1 MKRALPFALVLLLV
15 CALPALAGG
24 SAVIHAQQAQ
34 KGRSGDFKIEYD
46 DQGHSR
52 ISGGQAP
59 GYLLVRNGRAYSVTD
74 EGQVYDLAQV
84 AGALKNMPRMG
95 LRRGGAAGG
104 DMGERFGG
112 RGPQL
117 AADMLEFQRITPTG
131 RSETVANLV
140 GEVYRLEYR
149 SLDGSNKQS
158 ELVLGRQPP
167 VRDFTQAM
175 YKLGLVVQA
184 SLGRQPAAG
193 GRAFFDHLSRHG
205 LGLLRMDQTLRM
217 QRLLAAPPPA
227 ERFVLP
233 NAPTPVNGIRDL
245 VGCAACGL
253 RVERRKL

>member
-1 MKRALPFALVLLLV
+1 MKRGLPFAFVLLLA
-15 CALPALAGG
+15 CALPAQAGG
-24 SAVIHAQQAQ
+24 SGLIHAQQPQ
-34 KGRSGDFKIEYD
+34 EGRSGDFQIEYD
-46 DQGHSR
+46 DQGHAR
-52 ISGGQAP
+52 VSGGQAP
-59 GYLLVRNGRAYSVTD
+59 GYLLVRDGRAYSVTG

-84 AGALKNMPRMG
+84 AAVLKSMPRMG

-104 DMGERFGG
+104 MGGERFGG

-131 RSETVANLV
+131 RNETVANLV

-149 SLDGSNKQS
+149 GLDGSNKQS

-167 VRDFTQAM
+167 VRDFTQAL
-175 YKLGLVVQA
+175 YKLGLAVQA
-184 SLGRQPAAG
+184 NLGRPPAAG
-193 GRAFFDHLSRHG
+193 GRAFFDYLSQHG

-233 NAPTPVNGIRDL
+233 NPPTPVNGIRDL
-245 VGCAACGL
+245 VGL
-253 RVERRKL
+253 RDLRPPR